1 MKENASLPAGV
12 IIDDS
17 INVYDDSFENRVK
30 RQAAG
35 TILIQHPKYSLSK
48 ANLKFKPFR

>member
-1 MKENASLPAGV
+1 MKENASLPTGV

-17 INVYDDSFENRVK
+17 INVYDNSFENRVK

-35 TILIQHPKYSLSK
+35 NYFIKVYLNHQQ
-48 ANLKFKPFR
+48 LK